1 MDGFQY
7 FCDNQGMEYT
17 SIFSSS
23 ISSRTWIALEMD
35 SDHLRLVNKLGSCVE
50 EALHFQCSILDVLGT
65 GKVQVIGML
74 DNQEEMLE
82 NHLGKKH

>member
-1 MDGFQY
+1 
-7 FCDNQGMEYT
+7 
-17 SIFSSS
+17 
-23 ISSRTWIALEMD
+23 MD